1 MRWHMHRTILSVAYP
16 LTPVGADAVG
26 GSEQILS
33 ILDQRLTAAGHR
45 SLVIAAEGSRVQG
58 TLIPSPA
65 ATSGLNDSI
74 REWGRRVH
82 HQLIQDTLAKYSVD
96 LVHMHSLDFHSYVPA
111 DDVPVLATLHLPPD
125 WYPKHVF
132 EINRPHFQLNCVSW
146 SQHGRC
152 PASPHLTKP
161 IANGVEVFK
170 LNGPP
175 ARKRTFVLALGRVC
189 PEKGFHHALD
199 AAHIAGKSML
209 LGGQVFPY
217 DSHLRYFDEEILPRL
232 DRQRRFI
239 GPIRF
244 ARKRSLLSHAK
255 CLVIPSTVAET
266 SSLVAME
273 ALACG
278 TPVIAFRSG
287 ALPEIVEHG
296 RTGFIVDG
304 VEEMARAMR
313 DVDSL
318 DATACRRAARV
329 RFSAQSMTAEYL
341 GLYERLIGNH
351 ARARAQMASPEIGQW
366 LAAP

>member
-1 MRWHMHRTILSVAYP
+1 MHRTILSVAYP

-33 ILDQRLTAAGHR
+33 ILDQRLSAAGHR
-45 SLVIAAEGSRVQG
+45 SLVIAAEGSRIQG

-65 ATSGLNDSI
+65 ATSGLDESV

-82 HQLIQDTLAKYSVD
+82 HQLIQETLDKYSVD
-96 LVHMHSLDFHSYVPA
+96 LVHMHSLDFHCYVPSH
-111 DDVPVLATLHLPPD
+111 DIPVLATLHLPPD

-132 EINRPHFQLNCVSW
+132 EMDRPHLKLNCVSW
-146 SQHGRC
+146 SQHRNC

-161 IANGVEVFK
+161 ISNGVEVFR
-170 LNGPP
+170 LDGPP
-175 ARKRTFVLALGRVC
+175 ARKRTFALALGRVC

-199 AAHIAGKSML
+199 AARIAGVPLL

-217 DSHLRYFDEEILPRL
+217 DSHLRYFDEEIRPRL
-232 DRQRRFI
+232 DRYRRFI

-287 ALPEIVEHG
+287 ALPEIVDHG

-304 VEEMARAMR
+304 VEEMAEAMR
-313 DVDSL
+313 NVDSL
-318 DATACRRAARV
+318 DPACCRRAARV
-329 RFSAQSMTAEYL
+329 RFSAQAMTTEYL
-341 GLYERLIGNH
+341 ALYERLIGNH
-351 ARARAQMASPEIGQW
+351 GRARAQIGRPEISQW
-366 LAAP
+366 MATP

>member
-1 MRWHMHRTILSVAYP
+1 MHRTILSVAYP

-33 ILDQRLTAAGHR
+33 ILDQGLTAAGHR
-45 SLVIAAEGSRVQG
+45 SLVIAAEGSRIQG

-65 ATSGLNDSI
+65 ATSGLDESV

-82 HQLIQDTLAKYSVD
+82 HQLIEDTLKKYPVD
-96 LVHMHSLDFHSYVPA
+96 LVHMHSLDFHCYVPTQ
-111 DDVPVLATLHLPPD
+111 DVPVLATLHLPPD

-132 EINRPHFQLNCVSW
+132 ELNRPHFQLNCVSW
-146 SQHGRC
+146 SQHLSC

-170 LNGPP
+170 LEGLP
-175 ARKRTFVLALGRVC
+175 ARKRTFALALGRVC

-199 AAHIAGKSML
+199 AARMAGVPL
-209 LGGQVFPY
+209 LLAGQVFPY
-217 DSHLRYFDEEILPRL
+217 DSHLRYFDEEIRPRL
-232 DRQRRFI
+232 DGERRFI

-244 ARKRSLLSHAK
+244 ARKRSLLSHAR

-287 ALPEIVEHG
+287 ALPEIVEQG

-304 VEEMARAMR
+304 VEEMAQAMS
-313 DVDSL
+313 DVDGL
-318 DATACRRAARV
+318 DPNCCRRAARV
-329 RFSAQSMTAEYL
+329 RFSAQSMTTEYL

-351 ARARAQMASPEIGQW
+351 ARARAQIAGSEISQWMATP
-366 LAAP
+366 